1 MQRCRQAEAMPDALG
16 FNGDGCAVEIT
27 GSIVM
32 TIVLAYL
39 CNSKHGF
46 DPARIHVQGFAVI
59 QQRLMQV
66 ALLRMALGLLKDQTF
81 IAC

>member
-1 MQRCRQAEAMPDALG
+1 MPDALR

-32 TIVLAYL
+32 AIALAYL
-39 CNSKHGF
+39 CDSKQGTNL
-46 DPARIHVQGFAVI
+46 ARIHVQGFAVI

-66 ALLRMALGLLKDQTF
+66 AVLRIALSLLEDQAV